1 MRNLKKIIIVLLII
15 IIVIGG
21 VVFYLGLTDSL
32 KINRVLDGAKKGME
46 KEDINLLMSYVSHK
60 YMDDY
65 GFDYP
70 MARRFMSGLFKDF
83 DNFEVTINNPV
94 IKIQDD
100 AATIQFYL
108 WISVEWN
115 GSSAYIVG
123 TNRAGAN
130 VRAHLKKEFLN
141 WKVVKIEGVTQY
153 RKGDRV
159 SASHHVP
166 CNNCHYCLNG
176 HHTVCDMLRK
186 TKFYPG
192 GFAEYVLLP
201 AINVD
206 RGVYTLP
213 DEVSY
218 EDGSFVEP
226 LACVFRGQRLAG
238 LKPGSSVLVIG
249 SGISG
254 LLHIQLAQALGAGR
268 IVATDINEFRL
279 DAAKRAGANYTI
291 NALDYSTELLRD
303 ISDGRLAD
311 LVIICTGAA
320 TAINHG
326 LESVE
331 RGGAILFFAAT
342 DKGVTIPISFND
354 LLFRNEVTL
363 MSSYAGNRADHM
375 TALDLIRSKRVRVK
389 ELITHRLDLEETELG
404 FKLVAEGK
412 NSIK

>member
-1 MRNLKKIIIVLLII
+1 MNIMRVAMYYNNKDIRLEEMPVPEIGPGELLIKIIASGICGSDLMEWYRIHKAPLVLGHEIAGM
-15 IIVIGG
+15 VEKIG
-21 VVFYLGLTDSL
+21 D
-32 KINRVLDGAKKGME
+32 
-46 KEDINLLMSYVSHK
+46 
-60 YMDDY
+60 
-65 GFDYP
+65 
-70 MARRFMSGLFKDF
+70 
-83 DNFEVTINNPV
+83 
-94 IKIQDD
+94 
-100 AATIQFYL
+100 
-108 WISVEWN
+108 
-115 GSSAYIVG
+115 
-123 TNRAGAN
+123 
-130 VRAHLKKEFLN
+130 
-141 WKVVKIEGVTQY
+141 GVTQY

-303 ISDGRLAD
+303 INDGRLAD

-320 TAINHG
+320 TAINQG

-331 RGGAILFFAAT
+331 RGGTILFFAAT

-375 TALDLIRSKRVRVK
+375 TALELIRSKRVRVK

-412 NSIK
+412 SSIKVIIEPQK